1 MPKNE
6 LQKLWESESLDIENL
21 SYNERVEKLQVV
33 FAETLGDN
41 VDINDNG
48 NSVVYPKATKYNHYF
63 SDGLYVRE
71 MFCEK
76 DYLCFT
82 VIHNTANP
90 LFLMKGKVAFSSEDG
105 VEELT
110 APTFILTKP
119 GTKRICYWL
128 EDSVIVTVHPNPD
141 GLTDL
146 KEVEKKMFACNW
158 EQYDDS
164 LKQDVWEMFEHK
176 EYQEKIENKKT
187 KKL

>member
-1 MPKNE
+1 MSKNE
-6 LQKLWESESLDIENL
+6 LEKIWDCGIDLPYRDKVENL
-21 SYNERVEKLQVV
+21 QQIILENFSDE
-33 FAETLGDN
+33 
-41 VDINDNG
+41 VDIANNG
-48 NSVVYPKATKYNHYF
+48 NNVVYPSATKYNHYF
-63 SDGLYVRE
+63 SDGLYIRE

-76 DYLCFT
+76 DYFGFT

-119 GTKRICYWL
+119 GTKRVCYWL

-146 KEVEKKMFACNW
+146 DEIEKKMFSCNW
-158 EQYDDS
+158 DQYDENNI
-164 LKQDVWEMFEHK
+164 KQDVWQMMEHK
-176 EYQEKIENKKT
+176 EYQKRLKHEKNK
-187 KKL
+187 

>member
-1 MPKNE
+1 MSKNE
-6 LQKLWESESLDIENL
+6 LEKIWDYNIDLPYRQKVEELQQIVLENF
-21 SYNERVEKLQVV
+21 SN
-33 FAETLGDN
+33 D
-41 VDINDNG
+41 VDIADSG
-48 NSVVYPKATKYNHYF
+48 NKVVYPSATKYNHYF

-76 DYLCFT
+76 DYFGFT

-90 LFLMKGKVAFSSEDG
+90 LFLMKGKVAFASEDG

-119 GTKRICYWL
+119 GTKRVCYWL

-146 KEVEKKMFACNW
+146 DEIEKKMFSCNW
-158 EQYDDS
+158 DQYDKNDI
-164 LKQDVWEMFEHK
+164 KQNVWQMMEHK
-176 EYQEKIENKKT
+176 EYQKKIKHEEDK
-187 KKL
+187 

>member
-1 MPKNE
+1 MSKNE
-6 LQKLWESESLDIENL
+6 LEKLWDYDIDL
-21 SYNERVEKLQVV
+21 PYKERVEKLQNI
-33 FAETLGDN
+33 FLEALDAEI
-41 VDINDNG
+41 DINNNG
-48 NSVVYPKATKYNHYF
+48 NNVVYPSATKYNHYF

-71 MFCEK
+71 MFCVK
-76 DYLCFT
+76 DYFCFT

-128 EDSVIVTVHPNPD
+128 EDSVIITVHPNPD

-146 KEVEKKMFACNW
+146 KEIEKKMFSCNW
-158 EQYDDS
+158 DQYDDT
-164 LKQDVWEMFEHK
+164 LKQDVWQMFEHK
-176 EYQEKIENKKT
+176 KYQNKLEI
-187 KKL
+187 KKNK

>member
-1 MPKNE
+1 MSKNE
-6 LQKLWESESLDIENL
+6 LEKIWDCGIDLPYREKVERLQNIIAENF
-21 SYNERVEKLQVV
+21 K
-33 FAETLGDN
+33 DK
-41 VDINDNG
+41 VDLPEEG
-48 NSVVYPKATKYNHYF
+48 RRVVYPSSTKYNHYF

-76 DYLCFT
+76 GYFGFT

-90 LFLMKGKVAFSSEDG
+90 LFLMKGKVAFASEDG

-119 GTKRICYWL
+119 GTKRVCYWL

-146 KEVEKKMFACNW
+146 DEIEKKMFSCNW
-158 EQYDDS
+158 DQYDKKDI
-164 LKQDVWEMFEHK
+164 KQDVWEMMEHK
-176 EYQEKIENKKT
+176 EYQKKIKNEQNK
-187 KKL
+187 

>member
-1 MPKNE
+1 MSKNE
-6 LQKLWESESLDIENL
+6 LQKIWDCDVDLPYKEK
-21 SYNERVEKLQVV
+21 VEKLQNM
-33 FAETLGDN
+33 FLGATDVE
-41 VDINDNG
+41 VDINNDG
-48 NSVVYPKATKYNHYF
+48 NNVVYPKATKYNHYF

-71 MFCEK
+71 MFCVK
-76 DYLCFT
+76 DYFCFT

-146 KEVEKKMFACNW
+146 KEIEKKMFSCNW

-164 LKQDVWEMFEHK
+164 LKQDVWQMFEHK
-176 EYQEKIENKKT
+176 EYQ
-187 KKL
+187 KKLEIKNK